1 MTGYRPWPVGCIL
14 PPPSRWAPMPRPCS
28 APAGLVAY
36 WPLAERAGTVA
47 FDVTNT
53 HHGSYYN
60 HPPRHP
66 GPSSHS
72 VAGLDDGA
80 WHHMVFT
87 RAQASGTLTLY
98 IDGAPVATG
107 HGGTPRLAS
116 APGLRIGSL
125 QSAVHFLP
133 AASLMLPS
141 TTLSYPQPPWP
152 PIFRT
157 GTEPRPSSPV
167 ASSAGPFGAP
177 TSQPA

>member
-1 MTGYRPWPVGCIL
+1 
-14 PPPSRWAPMPRPCS
+14 MPRPCS

-60 HPPRHP
+60 HHP

-87 RAQASGTLTLY
+87 RAQTSGTLTLD
-98 IDGAPVATG
+98 IDDAPVATG

-125 QSAVHFLP
+125 QSAVHFFAGSVAD
-133 AASLMLPS
+133 AAVYD
-141 TTLSYPQPPWP
+141 TVLSAAAMAAHFQN
-152 PIFRT
+152 RH
-157 GTEPRPSSPV
+157 
-167 ASSAGPFGAP
+167 
-177 TSQPA
+177 